1 MPPVNLP
8 YDLHHQWLT
17 MTFSTFP
24 VGLHLIDIGDL
35 PESFWSQVGR
45 NTNYF
50 YHPDETVADNFVIMV
65 RPSTRVFLGLGS
77 GDLAMQI
84 HPDDQIPVTPVITQ
98 KLARIF
104 GRDNLWNAD

>member
-1 MPPVNLP
+1 
-8 YDLHHQWLT
+8 

-50 YHPDETVADNFVIMV
+50 YHPDETVADNFVIM
-65 RPSTRVFLGLGS
+65 
-77 GDLAMQI
+77 I